1 MYRNLFIA
9 WYCLGVLALC
19 LAAFWI
25 SLPFIGLDRARGGFG
40 FLGLL
45 GFLPFFRFVLFR
57 REKSDERDISFQ
69 QRSLLFGF
77 SNGCMTIF
85 VTNGVFHWFFLFI
98 IKQDSIP
105 LNVFWLP
112 SICGLGVGI
121 LAYSVLLLLF
131 YYKGEHADL
140 GGDQ

>member
-9 WYCLGVLALC
+9 WYCLDVLALC

-45 GFLPFFRFVLFR
+45 GFLPFLQFVLFR
-57 REKSDERDISFQ
+57 GEKSDERDISFQ

-77 SNGCMTIF
+77 ASGCGVFFLSNGF
-85 VTNGVFHWFFLFI
+85 FYWFFLLLI
-98 IKQDSIP
+98 IKRDSIP

-112 SICGLGVGI
+112 SICGLCIGV

-131 YYKGEHADL
+131 LLQGRTRRF
-140 GGDQ
+140 GG